1 MRYLN
6 PALEWRNAE
15 ARGNPTGISARAA
28 WTAEGAEAQM
38 AQQPF
43 TWTQSDLTW
52 LEKDYLGEFS
62 AQWMYA
68 KLAEMD
74 KDAKRAAYMRRLADY
89 EKDHAGTWKDLMQ
102 SLGHPLPRTR
112 RTANDRILI
121 ALARVFGPGAV
132 LPILHKGE
140 VEGIAKYRKQQ
151 EKWKDPMAQAAFAK
165 VLPDEVSHE
174 VDLFT
179 EMGRESASGGALR
192 SMILGANDGFGS
204 ILALVAGV
212 AGAISNSVTIFIA
225 GLAGLV
231 AGAASMAASN
241 YVSIKAEQ
249 EVQSSRIRLE
259 SQAIEVSPETKRAQL
274 KTAYIKKGLTEQEAD
289 IVANRLAENREE
301 FLKAVVAEQHGVA
314 NLDLQK
320 PLRLAMYTG
329 LAFMLAG
336 IVPIVPFLFLSPLPG
351 IAASVAFTCTA
362 LFFAG
367 VIRSLSTLKPFIRSG
382 VEMVLIGLG
391 ASAVT
396 YLVGLVVGVAV

>member
-1 MRYLN
+1 V
-6 PALEWRNAE
+6 
-15 ARGNPTGISARAA
+15 A
-28 WTAEGAEAQM
+28 WTAEGAEALM
-38 AQQPF
+38 AEQSF
-43 TWTQSDLTW
+43 SWTENDLRW
-52 LEKDYLGEFS
+52 LEKDFFDELS
-62 AQWMYA
+62 ARWTYA
-68 KLAEMD
+68 KLADMD
-74 KDAKRAAYMRRLADY
+74 KDSKRAAYMRRLADY
-89 EKDHAGTWKDLMQ
+89 EKDHADTWKDLMER
-102 SLGHPLPRTR
+102 LGHPLPSAR
-112 RTANDRILI
+112 RTVNDRVLI
-121 ALARVFGPGAV
+121 ALAHVFGPGAV

-151 EKWKDPMAQAAFAK
+151 ERWKDPLAQAAFVK

-179 EMGRESASGGALR
+179 EMGRESASGGGLR
-192 SMILGANDGFGS
+192 SLILGANDGFGS

-231 AGAASMAASN
+231 SGAASMAASN

-249 EVQSSRIRLE
+249 EAQASRIRLE
-259 SQAIEVSPETKRAQL
+259 SQAIDVSPGTKREQL
-274 KTAYIKKGLTEQEAD
+274 KTAYVNKGLTEQEANA
-289 IVANRLAENREE
+289 VANRLAENRGE

-314 NLDLQK
+314 NLELQK

-329 LAFMLAG
+329 LAFLLAG
-336 IVPIVPFLFLSPLPG
+336 TVPIIPFLFLSPLPG
-351 IAASVAFTCTA
+351 IVVSIAFTCTA

-396 YLVGLVVGVAV
+396 YLVGLIVGVVV